1 MTENTPGRRSL
12 HLPFPRHR
20 ASLNY
25 WADVVAFLFGAIVLA
40 SGLLLLIRFH
50 VGEGIMRPSAF
61 GVSRLAWVNLHRLS
75 AIPVLAA
82 VAVHTFLHWR
92 AITTRVGRAC
102 SNLPGKA
109 GPADLTLY
117 FGFAITL
124 LAGFAAWSILPGSP
138 PLLEAI
144 RPQHLQPVR
153 HIGIDIHNV
162 SGLVLL
168 PAVIIHLRRHL
179 GWLLRRHGIERRSG
193 VQRVS

>member
-1 MTENTPGRRSL
+1 MIEHAPGRRY
-12 HLPFPRHR
+12 R

-50 VGEGIMRPSAF
+50 VGEGIMRSSAF

-75 AIPVLAA
+75 AIPALAA
-82 VAVHTFLHWR
+82 VAVHTFQHWR
-92 AITTRVGRAC
+92 PITTRVGRAC
-102 SNLPGKA
+102 GNLPGKA

-117 FGFAITL
+117 FGFAISL

-144 RPQHLQPVR
+144 RPHHLQPVR
-153 HIGIDIHNV
+153 HICIDIHNL
-162 SGLVLL
+162 SGLALL

-179 GWLLRRHGIERRSG
+179 GWLLRVHGTERRSA

>member
-1 MTENTPGRRSL
+1 VRL
-12 HLPFPRHR
+12 YR

-40 SGLLLLIRFH
+40 TGLLLLIRFH
-50 VGEGIMRPSAF
+50 AGEGIMRLSAF
-61 GVSRLAWVNLHRLS
+61 GVSRLGWVNLHRLS
-75 AIPVLAA
+75 AIPVLVA
-82 VAVHTFLHWR
+82 VTVHTFLHWR
-92 AITTRVGRAC
+92 AITTRVGRAWG
-102 SNLPGKA
+102 NLPGKA
-109 GPADLTLY
+109 GPADLILY
-117 FGFAITL
+117 FGFALTV

-153 HIGIDIHNV
+153 HICIDIHNV

-168 PAVIIHLRRHL
+168 PAVIIHVRRHL
-179 GWLLRRHGIERRSG
+179 GWLLHPHGIEQRSA

>member
-75 AIPVLAA
+75 AIPVLAG
-82 VAVHTFLHWR
+82 VAVHAVLHWR
-92 AITTRVGRAC
+92 AITTRVGRAQTP
-102 SNLPGKA
+102 N
-109 GPADLTLY
+109 
-117 FGFAITL
+117 
-124 LAGFAAWSILPGSP
+124 
-138 PLLEAI
+138 
-144 RPQHLQPVR
+144 
-153 HIGIDIHNV
+153 
-162 SGLVLL
+162 GLF
-168 PAVIIHLRRHL
+168 LR
-179 GWLLRRHGIERRSG
+179 
-193 VQRVS
+193 